1 MFLVSSRQKNELK
14 CQSVFITEI
23 LWRIFW
29 RDNCWSLFDVVKNL
43 CYHVIHYRVTN
54 IHFWKF
60 SPLLKK
66 IWSKMSIIIPI
77 IPTWNVMSF
86 VQVSQHFK
94 KNIAFLLSKI
104 MFNWVFIYFCLC
116 ESLMLASFLLGINKW
131 TKTNHTKFINP

>member
-66 IWSKMSIIIPI
+66 NMIE
-77 IPTWNVMSF
+77 NVDYYTYYSHMKCDEFCTSESTF
-86 VQVSQHFK
+86 EEHIHSY
-94 KNIAFLLSKI
+94 SKI

-131 TKTNHTKFINP
+131 TKTNHTKTYKS